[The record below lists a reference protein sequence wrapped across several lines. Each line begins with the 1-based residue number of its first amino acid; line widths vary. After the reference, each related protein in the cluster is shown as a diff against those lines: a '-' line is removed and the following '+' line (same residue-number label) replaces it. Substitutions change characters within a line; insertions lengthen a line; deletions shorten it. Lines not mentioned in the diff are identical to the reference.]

1 MSLKTRIAKLEAS
14 RPRPDWEHTLA
25 WCKLILDM
33 QGRTPDSADPVAVHT
48 MAKEM
53 FDAGHVF
60 LSFEE
65 YLKLLD

>member
-1 MSLKTRIAKLEAS
+1 
-14 RPRPDWEHTLA
+14 
-25 WCKLILDM
+25 M